1 MPSIKSCLASLALV
15 ALAISPVAAT
25 PLKSECRARLLEP
38 CSTLT
43 LPSSTVNDAA
53 LVRRAPE
60 PAFFSNEGAIEKR
73 DVSRKEIAARLKR
86 AKIAAARKAKRENR
100 ERDTSELVKRHVA
113 ALHEREGV
121 TEEVLERRAI
131 VERALRR
138 TRCGVNGAFPRALPT
153 SCIVAD
159 CCPALSTDRICT
171 QSVTS
176 PSDLPANGRAVCGP
190 NHLCQ
195 GAFPSAPCTFDSEA
209 NSPLHTFYSRLP
221 ARLRLDQRRLRCEPA
236 DLRPEHLRNDPQ
248 RCLPLLGRQHLHARL
263 RHLERLHGS
272 RQPVH
277 QHQHRRRQL
286 R

>member
-25 PLKSECRARLLEP
+25 PLK
-38 CSTLT
+38 
-43 LPSSTVNDAA
+43 VNDAA

-60 PAFFSNEGAIEKR
+60 PAFFSNEAAIEKR

-138 TRCGVNGAFPRALPT
+138 TRCGVN
-153 SCIVAD
+153 
-159 CCPALSTDRICT
+159 DRICT

-195 GAFPSAPCTFDSEA
+195 VGCQPGYVLTNGACVASEPTCGPNSCGTTPNGVFLCSGA
-209 NSPLHTFYSRLP
+209 NTCALVCDTSNGYTARGNQCINTNTDAANCGTVGNACP
-221 ARLRLDQRRLRCEPA
+221 ASY
-236 DLRPEHLRNDPQ
+236 N
-248 RCLPLLGRQHLHARL
+248 GV
-263 RHLERLHGS
+263 G
-272 RQPVH
+272 QPVCRGGSCRIACPPGTVNRLT
-277 QHQHRRRQL
+277 QDRSAFYCYGTPL
-286 R
+286 GV